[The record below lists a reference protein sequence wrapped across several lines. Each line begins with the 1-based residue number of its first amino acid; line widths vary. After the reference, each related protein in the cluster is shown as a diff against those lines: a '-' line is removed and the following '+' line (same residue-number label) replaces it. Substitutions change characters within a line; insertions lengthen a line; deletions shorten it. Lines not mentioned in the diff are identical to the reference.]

1 MAYVL
6 IIGAKSDIAKSLA
19 EVYAKNNYNLYL
31 AGRNIDE
38 IEEFSNTLKEKNNI
52 EIKLKEFDIVKF
64 NLHEEFYKSLKER
77 PFGVILVAGF
87 NPEQKEAELNW
98 KISLRSINVNY
109 VGPISILNI
118 AANEMEKNQKG
129 FIVGI
134 SSAAGDRG
142 RQKNYIYGSSKGGLS
157 TYLSGLRNR
166 LFKKGIHVLTVKPGF
181 VETKMTKGLNLPK
194 KLTAQPSEVADDIFA
209 AQKNKKDILYTSWIW
224 RYIMIIIKSIPEFI
238 FKKTDI

>member
-6 IIGAKSDIAKSLA
+6 IIGAKSEIAKSLA
-19 EVYAKNNYNLYL
+19 EIYAKNNYNLYL

-38 IEEFSNTLKEKNNI
+38 IEEFSNTLKEKNSI

-142 RQKNYIYGSSKGGLS
+142 RQKNYIYGSSKAGLS

-166 LFKKGIHVLTVKPGF
+166 LFKKGVHVLTVKPGF
-181 VETKMTKGLNLPK
+181 VETKMTEGLNLPK
-194 KLTAQPSEVADDIFA
+194 KLTAQPSDVALDIFS
-209 AQKNKKDILYTSWIW
+209 AQQKKKDILYTKWIW
-224 RYIMIIIKSIPEFI
+224 RFIMFFVKNIPEFI
-238 FKKTDI
+238 FKKTNI

>member
-6 IIGAKSDIAKSLA
+6 IIGAKGDIAKSLA

-38 IEEFSNTLKEKNNI
+38 IEEFSNTLKEKNSI

-64 NLHEEFYKSLKER
+64 NLHEEFYKSLKEK

-98 KISLRSINVNY
+98 EISLRSINVNY

-142 RQKNYIYGSSKGGLS
+142 RQKNYIYGSSKAGLS
-157 TYLSGLRNR
+157 AYLSGLRNR
-166 LFKKGIHVLTVKPGF
+166 LFKKGVHVLTVKPGF

-194 KLTAQPSEVADDIFA
+194 KFTAQPSEVADDIFA

>member
-38 IEEFSNTLKEKNNI
+38 IEEFSNTLKEKNSI

-98 KISLRSINVNY
+98 EISLRSINVNY

>member
-38 IEEFSNTLKEKNNI
+38 IEEFSNTLKEKNSI

-87 NPEQKEAELNW
+87 NPDQKEAELNW
-98 KISLRSINVNY
+98 EISLRSINVNY

-118 AANEMEKNQKG
+118 AANEMEKNKKG
-129 FIVGI
+129 FIIGI

-209 AQKNKKDILYTSWIW
+209 AQKNKKDILYTRWIW
-224 RYIMIIIKSIPEFI
+224 RYIMIVIKSIPEFI

>member
-38 IEEFSNTLKEKNNI
+38 IEEFSNTLKEKNRI

-142 RQKNYIYGSSKGGLS
+142 RQKNYIYGSSKAGLS

-166 LFKKGIHVLTVKPGF
+166 LFKKGVHVLTVKPGF
-181 VETKMTKGLNLPK
+181 VETKMTEGLNLPK
-194 KLTAQPSEVADDIFA
+194 KLTAQPSDVALDIFS
-209 AQKNKKDILYTSWIW
+209 AQQKKKDILYTKWIW
-224 RYIMIIIKSIPEFI
+224 RFIMFFVKNIPEFI
-238 FKKTDI
+238 FKKTNI

>member
-1 MAYVL
+1 MAYIL

-19 EVYAKNNYNLYL
+19 EVYAKNNYDLYL

-52 EIKLKEFDIVKF
+52 EVKLKEFDVVKF

-87 NPEQKEAELNW
+87 NPDQKEAELNW
-98 KISLRSINVNY
+98 EISLRSINVNY

-118 AANEMEKNQKG
+118 AANEMEKIKKG
-129 FIVGI
+129 FIVGV
-134 SSAAGDRG
+134 SSVSGDRG

-166 LFKKGIHVLTVKPGF
+166 LFKKGVHVLTVKPGF

-194 KLTAQPSEVADDIFA
+194 KFTAQPSEVADDIFS
-209 AQKNKKDILYTSWIW
+209 AQKNKKDILYTRWIW
-224 RYIMIIIKSIPEFI
+224 KYIMIVIRNIPEFI

>member
-19 EVYAKNNYNLYL
+19 QVYAKNNYNLYL

-38 IEEFSNTLKEKNNI
+38 IEEFSNTLKEKNSI

-98 KISLRSINVNY
+98 EISLRSINVNY

-118 AANEMEKNQKG
+118 VANEMEKNQKG
-129 FIVGI
+129 FIIGI

-142 RQKNYIYGSSKGGLS
+142 RQQNYIYGSSKGGLS

-194 KLTAQPSEVADDIFA
+194 KLTAQPSEIADDIFA
-209 AQKNKKDILYTSWIW
+209 AQKNKKDILYTRWIW
-224 RYIMIIIKSIPEFI
+224 KYIMIVIKSIPEFI

>member
-38 IEEFSNTLKEKNNI
+38 IEEFSNTLKEKNKI

-142 RQKNYIYGSSKGGLS
+142 RQKNYIYGSSKAGLS

-166 LFKKGIHVLTVKPGF
+166 LFKKGVHVLTVKPGF
-181 VETKMTKGLNLPK
+181 VETKMTEGLNLPK
-194 KLTAQPSEVADDIFA
+194 KLTAQPSDVALDIFS
-209 AQKNKKDILYTSWIW
+209 AQQKKKDILYTKWIW
-224 RYIMIIIKSIPEFI
+224 RFIMFFVKNIPEFI
-238 FKKTDI
+238 FKKTNI

>member
-31 AGRNIDE
+31 AGRNIGE

-52 EIKLKEFDIVKF
+52 EIKLKEFDVVKF
-64 NLHEEFYKSLKER
+64 NLHEEFYKSLEEK

-87 NPEQKEAELNW
+87 YPEQKEAELNW
-98 KISLRSINVNY
+98 EISLKSINVNY

-129 FIVGI
+129 FIVGV
-134 SSAAGDRG
+134 SSVSGDRG
-142 RQKNYIYGSSKGGLS
+142 RQKNYIYGSSKAGLS

-181 VETKMTKGLNLPK
+181 VETKMTKGLNLSK
-194 KLTAQPSEVADDIFA
+194 KLTAQPSDVALDIFS
-209 AQKNKKDILYTSWIW
+209 AQQKKKDVLYTKWIW
-224 RYIMIIIKSIPEFI
+224 RFIMLIVKNIPEFI
-238 FKKTDI
+238 FKKTNI

>member
-38 IEEFSNTLKEKNNI
+38 IEEFSNTLKEKNSI

-64 NLHEEFYKSLKER
+64 NLHEEFYKSLKEK

-98 KISLRSINVNY
+98 EISLRSINVNY

-142 RQKNYIYGSSKGGLS
+142 RQKNYIYGSSKAGLS
-157 TYLSGLRNR
+157 AYLSGLRNR

-194 KLTAQPSEVADDIFA
+194 KLTAQPSEIADDIFA

>member
-31 AGRNIDE
+31 AGRNIGE

-52 EIKLKEFDIVKF
+52 EIKLKEFDVVKF
-64 NLHEEFYKSLKER
+64 NLHEEFYKSLEEK

-98 KISLRSINVNY
+98 EISLRSINVNY

-129 FIVGI
+129 FIVGV
-134 SSAAGDRG
+134 SSVSGDRG

-194 KLTAQPSEVADDIFA
+194 KFTAQPSEVADDIFA
-209 AQKNKKDILYTSWIW
+209 AQKNKKDILYTRWIW
-224 RYIMIIIKSIPEFI
+224 KYIMIVIRNIPEFI